1 MRFNQIINLQKYC
14 LWHAICFN
22 SGVVKRKICYM
33 DLILVADCLDS
44 SQPLLRV
51 ASKAGYRILKL
62 IGPNDEACRYVET
75 LCPDA
80 MIIVSDEID
89 RPILREMRAVTER
102 KPTPMLVF
110 TRDSEP
116 ESIDLAVKAGAT
128 AYVVDCND
136 PARLSSL
143 LGVAQARFDEQQRLK
158 KELLHTK
165 NALQERKSVEKAKG
179 IIMKSKRLSEDQ
191 AYKAMR
197 KLAMNHNKRMGEIAE
212 QIISASEVL
221 V

>member
-1 MRFNQIINLQKYC
+1 
-14 LWHAICFN
+14 
-22 SGVVKRKICYM
+22 M
-33 DLILVADCLDS
+33 DLILVADSLDS

-51 ASKAGYRILKL
+51 ASRAGYRILKL
-62 IGPNDEACRYVET
+62 IGPDDEASRYVDT

-80 MIIVSDEID
+80 VMIVSDEID
-89 RPILREMRAVTER
+89 RAILREMRAISQNR
-102 KPTPMLVF
+102 PTPMLIF
-110 TRDSEP
+110 TRDSQP
-116 ESIDLAVKAGAT
+116 ESIDYAVKAGAS

-136 PARLSSL
+136 PERLDSL
-143 LGVAQARFDEQQRLK
+143 LSVAKARFEEQQRITR
-158 KELLHTK
+158 ELMQTK

-179 IIMKSKRLSEDQ
+179 IIMKSKSLSEDQ

>member
-1 MRFNQIINLQKYC
+1 M
-14 LWHAICFN
+14 
-22 SGVVKRKICYM
+22 
-33 DLILVADCLDS
+33 ILVADSLDS

-51 ASKAGYRILKL
+51 ASRKGHRIVKL
-62 IGPNDEACRYVET
+62 IGPNDEASRYVAS

-89 RPILREMRAVTER
+89 RPILREMRAVSNK

-110 TRDSEP
+110 TRDSNP
-116 ESIDLAVKAGAT
+116 GSIDLAVKAGAT

-136 PARLSSL
+136 PDRLDAL
-143 LGVAQARFDEQQRLK
+143 LDVAKARFVEQQRLK
-158 KELLHTK
+158 NELLQTK
-165 NALQERKSVEKAKG
+165 NALHERKSVEKAKG
-179 IIMKSKRLSEDQ
+179 IIMKSKSLSEDQ

-197 KLAMNHNKRMGEIAE
+197 KLAMNHNKRIGEIAE